1 MKQKALIVLIGILVI
16 AYGGMSGCGKKKL
29 QSDNNNAS
37 SGYDMP
43 NISGSSTSVDTTDGS
58 QGSGN
63 AGGLWHGCKYT
74 QGGVIISCSEM
85 ANITSP
91 SSCQAGVYVDSCP
104 TINLV
109 AKCTI
114 RDSYMTLIKINY
126 EYSGTLQD
134 AQQYTILQSGETV
147 SCISG

>member
-1 MKQKALIVLIGILVI
+1 MGMKQKALIVLIGILVI
-16 AYGGMSGCGKKKL
+16 AYGGMSGCGKKLK
-29 QSDNNNAS
+29 SDNNNAS
-37 SGYDMP
+37 SGYGGMP
-43 NISGSSTSVDTTDGS
+43 SANDTPASVDTTG
-58 QGSGN
+58 GSGTGN
-63 AGGLWHGCKYT
+63 GGYWHGCKYT
-74 QGGVIISCSEM
+74 QDGVIISCSEM

-91 SSCQAGVYVDSCP
+91 SSCQGGGYVDSCP

-147 SCISG
+147 SCTSN